1 MPGTRNSSVGRWEH
15 GRSEDR
21 DSQRWLAAPISREA
35 RLIPEG
41 IGVTREGWL
50 ASGWCGP
57 LPEADSVHTVAC
69 AGAHTVAQWAT
80 AQLASPGRGL
90 WGETRRSSLL
100 NRIVDYVNTAD
111 QAVLEARGLLPP
123 ERVPAETA
131 AGWTTCSSAF
141 RSTSRPGAV
150 RLYSSGHTK
159 ARRSGVRF
167 RCSRR
172 STPSDCSDGHCLIS
186 PSGDGW
192 LTVATLAWAGARL
205 SRSPRAGGAGLR
217 GGQVHPLLPK
227 QRAHPEVG
235 GPRTGQVRPPG
246 PASRSQ

>member
-1 MPGTRNSSVGRWEH
+1 MR
-15 GRSEDR
+15 
-21 DSQRWLAAPISREA
+21 
-35 RLIPEG
+35 
-41 IGVTREGWL
+41 
-50 ASGWCGP
+50 
-57 LPEADSVHTVAC
+57 
-69 AGAHTVAQWAT
+69 AGAHIVAQWAT

-90 WGETRRSSLL
+90 GRDPEVVAPDRF
-100 NRIVDYVNTAD
+100 VDYVNTAD
-111 QAVLEARGLLPP
+111 QAVLEAQGLLPP

-141 RSTSRPGAV
+141 RGTARPEAA

-167 RCSRR
+167 RCSLR

-205 SRSPRAGGAGLR
+205 SRSPQAGGAGLR

>member
-1 MPGTRNSSVGRWEH
+1 MRRSAHCRAVGNRATRLSWKR
-15 GRSEDR
+15 
-21 DSQRWLAAPISREA
+21 A
-35 RLIPEG
+35 
-41 IGVTREGWL
+41 
-50 ASGWCGP
+50 
-57 LPEADSVHTVAC
+57 
-69 AGAHTVAQWAT
+69 
-80 AQLASPGRGL
+80 

-141 RSTSRPGAV
+141 RSTARPGAV

-186 PSGDGW
+186 PSEDGW

>member
-15 GRSEDR
+15 GRSGDR

-41 IGVTREGWL
+41 IGVTREGGSL
-50 ASGWCGP
+50 RDGVVLYRRLTA
-57 LPEADSVHTVAC
+57 VHTVAC

-90 WGETRRSSLL
+90 GRDPEVVAPEPYCGLRQHRRS
-100 NRIVDYVNTAD
+100 
-111 QAVLEARGLLPP
+111 GG
-123 ERVPAETA
+123 
-131 AGWTTCSSAF
+131 AGG
-141 RSTSRPGAV
+141 SRPAPSGNEFRRKRLQVGHLQLCLSRSARPEAA

-172 STPSDCSDGHCLIS
+172 STPSDCSDGHLPDGSVRGRICS
-186 PSGDGW
+186 PS
-192 LTVATLAWAGARL
+192 R
-205 SRSPRAGGAGLR
+205 RSPG
-217 GGQVHPLLPK
+217 
-227 QRAHPEVG
+227 PEPV
-235 GPRTGQVRPPG
+235 
-246 PASRSQ
+246 